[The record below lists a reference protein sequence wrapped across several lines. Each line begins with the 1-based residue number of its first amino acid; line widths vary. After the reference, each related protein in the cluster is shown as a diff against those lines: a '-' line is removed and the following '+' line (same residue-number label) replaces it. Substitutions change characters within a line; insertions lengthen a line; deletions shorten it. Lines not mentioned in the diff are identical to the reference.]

1 MSDKEARF
9 EEAVEEPPFGT
20 EKLIGI
26 CRYTGDWIEVES
38 TDESCPHG
46 DCDCGLAFYTAGLHL
61 ETGQS
66 SLEKDI
72 RERTLAEVEGRI
84 EALKGPLLDR
94 IKDGRGDPQ
103 VASIRVGGIEAALT
117 ALKEAGKE

>member
-61 ETGQS
+61 ETGPFT
-66 SLEKDI
+66 LEKDI

-84 EALKGPLLDR
+84 EATR
-94 IKDGRGDPQ
+94 IVDDGYGADPW
-103 VASIRVGGIEAALT
+103 VNGFNAAIDNCLT
-117 ALKEAGKE
+117 ALREAGKE